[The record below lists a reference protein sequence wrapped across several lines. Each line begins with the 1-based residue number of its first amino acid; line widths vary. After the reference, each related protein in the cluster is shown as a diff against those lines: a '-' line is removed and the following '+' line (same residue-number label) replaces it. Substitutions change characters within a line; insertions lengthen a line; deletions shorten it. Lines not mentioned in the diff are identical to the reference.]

1 MNTVKRLFR
10 AYLNWSYSSKREE
23 ERVEAYKNQIAT
35 IRTVASFLKDASEA
49 VLSQSAP
56 SMEEKNV
63 SRIRRV
69 YETARKAVE
78 QAHDNEWGIGAVY
91 TASWELGWELAKEDF
106 PPVGENLPN

>member
-10 AYLNWSYSSKREE
+10 AYLNRSYSLEREE
-23 ERVEAYKNQIAT
+23 KQVETYKDRMEI
-35 IRTVASFLKDASEA
+35 IRTIASFLKDASEA

-69 YETARKAVE
+69 YETARQAVE
-78 QAHDNEWGIGAVY
+78 QAPDNEWGIGAVY

-106 PPVGENLPN
+106 PPNR

>member
-35 IRTVASFLKDASEA
+35 IRTVASFLKNA
-49 VLSQSAP
+49 SAP

-69 YETARKAVE
+69 YETARQAVE
-78 QAHDNEWGIGAVY
+78 QAPDNEWGIGAVY
-91 TASWELGWELAKEDF
+91 TASWELAWELAKEDF

>member
-10 AYLNWSYSSKREE
+10 AYLNWSYSSKRAE

-35 IRTVASFLKDASEA
+35 IRTVASFLKNA
-49 VLSQSAP
+49 SAP

-69 YETARKAVE
+69 YETARQAVE
-78 QAHDNEWGIGAVY
+78 QAPDNEWGIGAVY

-106 PPVGENLPN
+106 PPIGENLPN

>member
-10 AYLNWSYSSKREE
+10 AYLNWSYSSKRAE

-35 IRTVASFLKDASEA
+35 IRTVASFLKNA
-49 VLSQSAP
+49 SAP

-78 QAHDNEWGIGAVY
+78 QAPDNEWGIGAVY
-91 TASWELGWELAKEDF
+91 TASWELAWELAKEDF

>member
-10 AYLNWSYSSKREE
+10 AYLNWSYSLEREE
-23 ERVEAYKNQIAT
+23 KQVETYKDRMEI
-35 IRTVASFLKDASEA
+35 IRTIASFLKDASEA

-69 YETARKAVE
+69 YETARQAVE
-78 QAHDNEWGIGAVY
+78 QAPDNEWGIGAVY

-106 PPVGENLPN
+106 PPNR